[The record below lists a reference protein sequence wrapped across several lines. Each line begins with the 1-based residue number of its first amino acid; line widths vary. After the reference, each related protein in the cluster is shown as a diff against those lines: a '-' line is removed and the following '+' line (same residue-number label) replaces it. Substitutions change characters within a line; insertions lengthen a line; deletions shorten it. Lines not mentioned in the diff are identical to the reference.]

1 MKRSRAR
8 SRKTEEGDGGG
19 EHEEGEDKVDEEEE
33 REGGGAPPAKKAKRA
48 RTVVD
53 YEAIVRDD
61 ARHVRGV
68 WAETT
73 AQLSQAKGG
82 SASVRVEVEKSLAA
96 FLPRLVRH
104 LRERDVDPA
113 VDARAAQDRRQREL
127 ADEEARLAADVLELE
142 RQLEDLTSVNL
153 GQRDDLRALAVPS
166 PCDLQQQDQALLLLL
181 SSLPPRASSQVSSP
195 LLPLENA
202 LFKPPDGLCLIC
214 SGVVNPVRET
224 ERSRRKASP
233 WAVSET
239 TSMQRSRASSKAPPS
254 WTRKQPARSVVRR
267 PTPVLVVLP
276 SGLKLPCGTVV
287 PFPLLQR
294 RSWHDCW
301 LCGNSARTLA
311 PQINP
316 PTDKVGQL
324 PKPSYPCPHN

>member
-1 MKRSRAR
+1 M
-8 SRKTEEGDGGG
+8 
-19 EHEEGEDKVDEEEE
+19 DEEEE

-202 LFKPPDGLCLIC
+202 LFKPPDGLWLIRQ
-214 SGVVNPVRET
+214 SHQGDGEEQEEGTSLGGLRNDVDAAFARFIESATKLDEETAGT
-224 ERSRRKASP
+224 ERGA
-233 WAVSET
+233 
-239 TSMQRSRASSKAPPS
+239 
-254 WTRKQPARSVVRR
+254 
-267 PTPVLVVLP
+267 
-276 SGLKLPCGTVV
+276 
-287 PFPLLQR
+287 
-294 RSWHDCW
+294 
-301 LCGNSARTLA
+301 
-311 PQINP
+311 
-316 PTDKVGQL
+316 
-324 PKPSYPCPHN
+324 